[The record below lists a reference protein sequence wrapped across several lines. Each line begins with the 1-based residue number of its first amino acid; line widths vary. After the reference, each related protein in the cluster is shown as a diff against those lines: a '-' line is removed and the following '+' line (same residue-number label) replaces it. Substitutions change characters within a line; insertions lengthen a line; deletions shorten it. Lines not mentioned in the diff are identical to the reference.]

1 MTFSIANAML
11 YLGKPPRGATSPNLV
26 GLVDPRVIARPENRL
41 HGNLFGGSLVMDGN
55 VQLSTGDFDV
65 VLGIEN
71 ASLPDIL
78 ADFGQNGKDMSGS
91 FRGRTRLL
99 GKLGNMSMLR
109 GKGWSLV
116 RDATLYKLPL
126 MDQVMELLRIKK
138 PDEQDYSALT
148 DADVQFELFGET
160 ITFDRIDVS
169 GDLIAL
175 KGYGKLDNRQELDVS
190 FQTQVNPRNTLMGLL
205 TLGEQYTLWTIDVRG
220 PLHSLTYQRRALEGV
235 EETLEMIFPAI
246 SDNPEEIAT
255 EPKTGLGRLLS
266 F

>member
-1 MTFSIANAML
+1 
-11 YLGKPPRGATSPNLV
+11 
-26 GLVDPRVIARPENRL
+26 
-41 HGNLFGGSLVMDGN
+41 
-55 VQLSTGDFDV
+55 
-65 VLGIEN
+65 
-71 ASLPDIL
+71 
-78 ADFGQNGKDMSGS
+78 
-91 FRGRTRLL
+91 
-99 GKLGNMSMLR
+99 MSMLR

-148 DADVQFELFGET
+148 DAEIQFELFGET

-220 PLHSLTYQRRALEGV
+220 PLHSLTYQRRTLEGV

-246 SDNPEEIAT
+246 SDDREEIAN
-255 EPKTGLGRLLS
+255 EPKTGLGKWLP